1 MRSRSINLT
10 TRSGNALLKCHRSD
24 LIQRPGDGTLLP
36 GGWYPEPPESAI
48 YLLLASFCRSCF
60 VSAEFRVVGQHAV
73 QYHGELAGE
82 RDLGLAHAGASGQ
95 THPPALQCRALDWSG
110 QDDVGRLVERSAH
123 AAVADLG
130 NAAGDVGL
138 ARLILF
144 GGQAKMRT
152 YRLGRSE
159 ATVIVNCRY
168 IGEPDDRADAG
179 CGHQQPNAA
188 ILPGQGSNA
197 FLQLLPLLEERA
209 ARRKQ
214 R

>member
-10 TRSGNALLKCHRSD
+10 TRSGKALLKCHRSD

-36 GGWYPEPPESAI
+36 GGWYPEPPESVI
-48 YLLLASFCRSCF
+48 YLLLAGFCRSCF

-123 AAVADLG
+123 LG
-130 NAAGDVGL
+130 VPTACDTAIVVDGAGL
-138 ARLILF
+138 EPF
-144 GGQAKMRT
+144 G
-152 YRLGRSE
+152 
-159 ATVIVNCRY
+159 
-168 IGEPDDRADAG
+168 RAPEVCAHG
-179 CGHQQPNAA
+179 A
-188 ILPGQGSNA
+188 
-197 FLQLLPLLEERA
+197 
-209 ARRKQ
+209 
-214 R
+214 